1 MTSEPTEALLSLRD
15 IYAGYQGAPVLH
27 GIELP
32 EDADDPDDDEEK
44 LADIYIGLSALES
57 YQHLNEVVTKL
68 GVFLGRANNPAIYAL
83 PICYQCNEVC
93 INSFL

>member
-1 MTSEPTEALLSLRD
+1 MASRRPVRSVKQRRLDEFGGMTARC
-15 IYAGYQGAPVLH
+15 
-27 GIELP
+27 
-32 EDADDPDDDEEK
+32 DPQANDEEK

-57 YQHLNEVVTKL
+57 YQHLNEVVAKL
-68 GVFLGRANNPAIYAL
+68 SVFLGRANNPAIYAL